1 MTARIKHWADT
12 NIKGDQMIWAI
23 VIALALMS
31 VFVVYSATG
40 ALAYRNMESIEH
52 YLFKHTGLIILSL
65 AAMWVAHKIDYRYYS
80 KLSKLGLW
88 LSIPLLI
95 YAWKAG
101 ININDAS
108 RWITIPIIN
117 QIFQPSDLAKLS
129 LIAAM
134 AGMLSKRQQNI
145 GDFKDVVV
153 PMVLWSGVICGLIAM
168 ADLSS
173 AVLLF
178 ATAMLLMFIGRVPVK
193 YLAMLLVV
201 GAIAGAVAIS
211 IGQRG
216 DTAKSRIT
224 SYINETELPY
234 QAEQARIAVASGGII
249 GKGPGKS
256 DQRNFLPHPY
266 SDFVYAIIIEEY
278 GMIGGVVILLLYLA
292 LLYRGMKAVANSDRA
307 FGGLLS
313 AGLSFALVVQAM
325 VNMGVVV
332 GLGPITGLP
341 LPFLSMGG
349 TSLLF
354 TGISLG
360 IILSVSRG
368 EVDTEWNTMSGE
380 VKNVMKAMT
389 CCYA

>member
-1 MTARIKHWADT
+1 MTARIKQWADT
-12 NIKGDQMIWAI
+12 NIKGDQLIWTI
-23 VIALALMS
+23 VIALALIS

-52 YLFKHTGLIILSL
+52 YLFKHTGLILLSL
-65 AAMWVAHKIDYRYYS
+65 GAMWVAHKIDYRYYS

-88 LSIPLLI
+88 LSLPLLI

-101 ININDAS
+101 VNINDAS

-145 GDFKDVVV
+145 GDFKEVVI

-193 YLAMLLVV
+193 YLAMLVVV
-201 GAIAGAVAIS
+201 GAIAGALAIS

-216 DTAKSRIT
+216 DTAKNRIT
-224 SYINETELPY
+224 SFINETELPY
-234 QAEQARIAVASGGII
+234 QAEQARIAIASGGVI

-332 GLGPITGLP
+332 GLGPITGLT

-368 EVDTEWNTMSGE
+368 EVDSQWNTMSGE
-380 VKNVMKAMT
+380 VKNVMKA
-389 CCYA
+389 A

>member
-1 MTARIKHWADT
+1 MTASLKQWADT
-12 NIKGDQMIWAI
+12 HIKGDQLIWGI

-65 AAMWVAHKIDYRYYS
+65 GAMWAAHKIDYRYYS

-88 LSIPLLI
+88 LSIPLLL

-101 ININDAS
+101 VNLNDAS

-134 AGMLSKRQQNI
+134 AAMLSKRQQNI

-153 PMVLWSGVICGLIAM
+153 RMVLWSGVICGLIAM

-178 ATAMLLMFIGRVPVK
+178 ATAMLLMFIGRVPFK
-193 YLAMLLVV
+193 YLAMLMAVGVV
-201 GAIAGAVAIS
+201 AGALAMS

-216 DTAKSRIT
+216 NTAKSRIA
-224 SYINETELPY
+224 NFFDKTELPY
-234 QAEQARIAVASGGII
+234 QAEQARIAVASGGVI

-278 GMIGGVVILLLYLA
+278 GMIGGVMILLLYLA

-313 AGLSFALVVQAM
+313 AGLSFALVIQAM

-368 EVDTEWNTMSGE
+368 EVDKEWNTMSGE
-380 VKNVMKAMT
+380 VKNVMRA
-389 CCYA
+389 A

>member
-1 MTARIKHWADT
+1 MMVRAKQWADN
-12 NIKGDQMIWAI
+12 NIQGDQIIWAI

-52 YLFKHTGLIILSL
+52 YLFKHMALIGLSL
-65 AAMWVAHKIDYRYYS
+65 VAMWAAHKVDYRYYS

-101 ININDAS
+101 LNLNDAS

-117 QIFQPSDLAKLS
+117 QVFQPSDLAKLS
-129 LIAAM
+129 LIAAI

-145 GDFKDVVV
+145 EDFKEVVL

-173 AVLLF
+173 ALLLF
-178 ATAMLLMFIGRVPVK
+178 ATAMLLMFIGRVPIK
-193 YLAMLLVV
+193 YLGMLVV
-201 GAIAGAVAIS
+201 VGVVSGAIALSV
-211 IGQRG
+211 GQRG
-216 DTAKSRIT
+216 ETAKSRVT
-224 SYINETELPY
+224 SFFTETELPF
-234 QAEQARIAVASGGII
+234 QAEQARIAIASGGIV

-278 GMIGGVVILLLYLA
+278 GMSGGIIILLLYLA

-313 AGLSFALVVQAM
+313 AGLSFALVLQAM

-354 TGISLG
+354 TGLSLG
-360 IILSVSRG
+360 IIISVSRG
-368 EVDTEWNTMSGE
+368 EVDKDWNAMSGD
-380 VKNVMKAMT
+380 VKNAMKA
-389 CCYA
+389 A

>member
-1 MTARIKHWADT
+1 MTTRIKQWADSH
-12 NIKGDQMIWAI
+12 IKGDQLIWAI

-52 YLFKHTGLIILSL
+52 YLFKHTGLILLSL
-65 AAMWVAHKIDYRYYS
+65 GAMWVAHKIDYRYYS

-101 ININDAS
+101 VNLNDAS

-145 GDFKDVVV
+145 GDFKEVII

-193 YLAMLLVV
+193 YLAMLVGV
-201 GAIAGAVAIS
+201 GAIAGALAMS

-224 SYINETELPY
+224 SFFNETELPY
-234 QAEQARIAVASGGII
+234 QAEQSRIAIASGGVF

-278 GMIGGVVILLLYLA
+278 GMIGGIVILLLYLA

-360 IILSVSRG
+360 IIISVSRG
-368 EVDTEWNTMSGE
+368 EVDTEWNAIGGE
-380 VKNVMKAMT
+380 VKNVMKA
-389 CCYA
+389 A

>member
-1 MTARIKHWADT
+1 MTTRIKHWADA
-12 NIKGDQMIWAI
+12 NIRGDQVIWSI
-23 VIALALMS
+23 VISLAIMS

-40 ALAYRNMESIEH
+40 ALAYRNMESTEH
-52 YLFKHTGLIILSL
+52 YLFKHVALIALSL
-65 AAMWVAHKIDYRYYS
+65 GAMWVAHKIDYRYYS

-88 LSIPLLI
+88 LSIPLLL

-101 ININDAS
+101 VNLNDAS

-134 AGMLSKRQQNI
+134 AAMLSKRQQNI
-145 GDFKDVVV
+145 GDFKEVVV

-173 AVLLF
+173 AILLF

-193 YLAMLLVV
+193 YLAMLVGVGVV
-201 GAIAGAVAIS
+201 AGAIAIS
-211 IGQRG
+211 VGQRG
-216 DTAKSRIT
+216 NTAKSRLT
-224 SYINETELPY
+224 SFLYDKELPF
-234 QAEQARIAVASGGII
+234 QAEQARIAIASGGLV

-278 GMIGGVVILLLYLA
+278 GMIGGIAILLLYLA
-292 LLYRGMKAVANSDRA
+292 LLYRGMKTVANSDRA

-313 AGLSFALVVQAM
+313 AGLSFALVLQAM

-360 IILSVSRG
+360 IIISVSRG
-368 EVDTEWNTMSGE
+368 EVDSEWNAISGE
-380 VKNVMKAMT
+380 VKNVMKA
-389 CCYA
+389 A

>member
-1 MTARIKHWADT
+1 MTARIKQWADA
-12 NIKGDQMIWAI
+12 NIKGDQVIWAI
-23 VIALALMS
+23 VFGLAIMS

-52 YLFKHTGLIILSL
+52 YLFKHMALIGLSL
-65 AAMWVAHKIDYRYYS
+65 VAMWVAHKIDYRYYS
-80 KLSKLGLW
+80 RLSKLGLW

-101 ININDAS
+101 INLNDAS

-117 QIFQPSDLAKLS
+117 QVFQPSDLAKLS

-134 AGMLSKRQQNI
+134 AAMLSKRQQNI
-145 GDFKDVVV
+145 DDFKEVVI

-193 YLAMLLVV
+193 YLAMLVV
-201 GAIAGAVAIS
+201 VGVVAGAIAMAV
-211 IGQRG
+211 GQRG
-216 DTAKSRIT
+216 ETAKSRIA
-224 SYINETELPY
+224 SFINETELPF
-234 QAEQARIAVASGGII
+234 QAEQARIAIASGGIL

-278 GMIGGVVILLLYLA
+278 GMLGGVVILLLYLA
-292 LLYRGMKAVANSDRA
+292 LLYRGMKTVANSDRA

-313 AGLSFALVVQAM
+313 AGLSFALVLQAM
-325 VNMGVVV
+325 VNMAVVV

-354 TGISLG
+354 TGVSLG
-360 IILSVSRG
+360 IIISVSRG
-368 EVDTEWNTMSGE
+368 EVDSEWNTISGE
-380 VKNVMKAMT
+380 VKNVMKA
-389 CCYA
+389 A

>member
-1 MTARIKHWADT
+1 MTARIKEWADA
-12 NIKGDQMIWAI
+12 NIKGDQVIWAI
-23 VIALALMS
+23 VFGLAIMS

-52 YLFKHTGLIILSL
+52 YLFKHMGLIGLSL
-65 AAMWVAHKIDYRYYS
+65 VAMWVAHKIDYRYYS

-101 ININDAS
+101 VNLNDAS
-108 RWITIPIIN
+108 RWITIPLIN
-117 QIFQPSDLAKLS
+117 QVFQPSDLAKLS

-134 AGMLSKRQQNI
+134 AAMLSKRQQNI
-145 GDFKDVVV
+145 DDFKEVVI

-193 YLAMLLVV
+193 YLVMLVVV
-201 GAIAGAVAIS
+201 GAFAGAVALA

-216 DTAKSRIT
+216 ETAKSRIT
-224 SYINETELPY
+224 SFINETELPF
-234 QAEQARIAVASGGII
+234 QAEQARIAIASGGIL

-278 GMIGGVVILLLYLA
+278 GMIGGIVILLLYLA
-292 LLYRGMKAVANSDRA
+292 LLYRGMKTVANSDRA

-313 AGLSFALVVQAM
+313 AGLSFALVLQAM

-354 TGISLG
+354 TGVSLG
-360 IILSVSRG
+360 IIISVSRG
-368 EVDTEWNTMSGE
+368 EVDTEWNTISGE
-380 VKNVMKAMT
+380 VKNVMKA
-389 CCYA
+389 A

>member
-1 MTARIKHWADT
+1 MTARIKEWADI

-101 ININDAS
+101 VNINDAS

-117 QIFQPSDLAKLS
+117 QVFQPSDLAKLS

-201 GAIAGAVAIS
+201 GAIAGAIAIS

-216 DTAKSRIT
+216 ATAKNRIT
-224 SYINETELPY
+224 NFINETELPY

-256 DQRNFLPHPY
+256 DQRNFLPYPY

-360 IILSVSRG
+360 IIISVSRG

-380 VKNVMKAMT
+380 VKNVMKA
-389 CCYA
+389 A

>member
-1 MTARIKHWADT
+1 MTAAIKEWADSHV
-12 NIKGDQMIWAI
+12 KGDQIIWAI
-23 VIALALMS
+23 VITLSIISIA
-31 VFVVYSATG
+31 VVYSATG
-40 ALAYRNMESIEH
+40 ALAYRNMQNVEH
-52 YLFKHTGLIILSL
+52 YLFKHAGLIFLSL
-65 AAMWVAHKIDYRYYS
+65 FAMWVAHKIDYRYYS
-80 KLSKLGLW
+80 KLSKFGLW
-88 LSIPLLI
+88 LSVPLLI

-101 ININDAS
+101 VNLNDAS

-117 QIFQPSDLAKLS
+117 QVFQPSDLAKLS

-134 AGMLSKRQQNI
+134 AAMLSKRQQNI
-145 GDFKDVVV
+145 GDFKDVVI

-168 ADLSS
+168 ADLST

-178 ATAMLLMFIGRVPVK
+178 ATAMLLMFIGRVPMK
-193 YLAMLLVV
+193 YLAMLVLVGGLA
-201 GAIAGAVAIS
+201 GAIAMS

-216 DTAKSRIT
+216 ETAKSRIT
-224 SYINETELPY
+224 SFFQQSELPF
-234 QAEQARIAVASGGII
+234 QAEQARIAIASGGVI

-278 GMIGGVVILLLYLA
+278 GMLGGIAVLLLYLG
-292 LLYRGMKAVANSDRA
+292 LLYRGMKAVANSERA

-313 AGLSFALVVQAM
+313 AGLSFALVIQAM

-354 TGISLG
+354 TGISMG

-368 EVDTEWNTMSGE
+368 EVDREFTSMSGE
-380 VKNVMKAMT
+380 VRNVMKA
-389 CCYA
+389 A

>member
-1 MTARIKHWADT
+1 MTSRIKQWADEHVQ
-12 NIKGDQMIWAI
+12 GDQIIWAI
-23 VIALALMS
+23 VFALALVS

-52 YLFKHTGLIILSL
+52 YLFKHMALIGLSL
-65 AAMWVAHKIDYRYYS
+65 GAMWVAHKIDYRYYS

-88 LSIPLLI
+88 ISIPLLL
-95 YAWKAG
+95 YAWQAG
-101 ININDAS
+101 VNLNDAS

-117 QIFQPSDLAKLS
+117 QVFQPSDLAKLS
-129 LIAAM
+129 LIAAL

-145 GDFKDVVV
+145 DDFKEVVI
-153 PMVLWSGVICGLIAM
+153 PMVIWSGVICGLIAM

-173 AVLLF
+173 AILLF

-201 GAIAGAVAIS
+201 GGLAGALAIS
-211 IGQRG
+211 VGQRG
-216 DTAKSRIT
+216 ATAISRIN
-224 SYINETELPY
+224 SFVNESSLPF
-234 QAEQARIAVASGGII
+234 QAEQARIAIASGGLI

-278 GMIGGVVILLLYLA
+278 GMIGGVIILMLYLA
-292 LLYRGMKAVANSDRA
+292 LLYRGMKVVANSDRA

-313 AGLSFALVVQAM
+313 AGLSFALVLQAM
-325 VNMGVVV
+325 VNMAVVV

-354 TGISLG
+354 TGLSIG
-360 IILSVSRG
+360 IIISVSRG
-368 EVDTEWNTMSGE
+368 EIDNEWNSANGE
-380 VKNVMKAMT
+380 AKNVMRA
-389 CCYA
+389 A

>member
-1 MTARIKHWADT
+1 MTAILKQWADT
-12 NIKGDQMIWAI
+12 HIKGDQVIWAI
-23 VIALALMS
+23 VIALSMIS

-52 YLFKHTGLIILSL
+52 YLFKHTGLIALSL
-65 AAMWVAHKIDYRYYS
+65 VAMWVAHKIDYRYYS
-80 KLSKLGLW
+80 KLAKFGLW
-88 LSIPLLI
+88 ISVPLLL

-101 ININDAS
+101 VNLNDAS

-117 QIFQPSDLAKLS
+117 QVFQPSDLAKLS

-134 AGMLSKRQQNI
+134 AAMLSKRQQNI
-145 GDFKDVVV
+145 DDFKDVVI
-153 PMVLWSGVICGLIAM
+153 PMVMWSGVICGLIAM

-173 AVLLF
+173 AILLF

-193 YLAMLLVV
+193 YLAMLVLVGGFA
-201 GAIAGAVAIS
+201 GAIAIS
-211 IGQRG
+211 VGQRG
-216 DTAKSRIT
+216 ETAKSRIT
-224 SYINETELPY
+224 NFFNETELPF
-234 QAEQARIAVASGGII
+234 QAEQARIAIASGGIV

-278 GMIGGVVILLLYLA
+278 GMAGGIVVLMLYLA
-292 LLYRGMKAVANSDRA
+292 LLYRGMKAVANSERA

-354 TGISLG
+354 TGVSLG

-368 EVDTEWNTMSGE
+368 EVDRDWNSMSGD
-380 VKNVMKAMT
+380 VKNVMKA
-389 CCYA
+389 A

>member
-1 MTARIKHWADT
+1 
-12 NIKGDQMIWAI
+12 
-23 VIALALMS
+23 
-31 VFVVYSATG
+31 
-40 ALAYRNMESIEH
+40 MESIEY
-52 YLFKHTGLIILSL
+52 YLFRHTSLILLSL
-65 AAMWVAHKIDYRYYS
+65 FAMWVAHKIDYRYYS

-88 LSIPLLI
+88 LSIPLLL
-95 YAWKAG
+95 YAWKSG
-101 ININDAS
+101 VTINDAS
-108 RWITIPIIN
+108 RWISVPIIN
-117 QIFQPSDLAKLS
+117 QVFQPSDLAKLS

-134 AGMLSKRQQNI
+134 ASMLSKKQQNI

-173 AVLLF
+173 AILLF

-193 YLAMLLVV
+193 YLAMLVIV
-201 GAIAGAVAIS
+201 GAAAGAIALSV
-211 IGQRG
+211 GQRG
-216 DTAKSRIT
+216 ETAKSRME
-224 SYINETELPY
+224 SFLNETELPF
-234 QAEQARIAVASGGII
+234 QAEQARIAIASGGVL

-256 DQRNFLPHPY
+256 DQRNILPHPY

-278 GMIGGVVILLLYLA
+278 GIIGGIVIILLYLA

-325 VNMGVVV
+325 VNMAVVV
-332 GLGPITGLP
+332 GLGPVTGLP

-368 EVDTEWNTMSGE
+368 EVDREWNSMTGE
-380 VKNVMKAMT
+380 SKNIKKA
-389 CCYA
+389 A

>member
-1 MTARIKHWADT
+1 MVRVKQWADN
-12 NIKGDQMIWAI
+12 NIQGDQIIWAI

-52 YLFKHTGLIILSL
+52 YLFKHMALIGLSL
-65 AAMWVAHKIDYRYYS
+65 VAMWAAHKVDYRYYS

-88 LSIPLLI
+88 ISIPLLI

-101 ININDAS
+101 LNINDAS

-117 QIFQPSDLAKLS
+117 QVFQPSDLAKLS

-145 GDFKDVVV
+145 EDFKEVVI

-173 AVLLF
+173 ALLLF

-193 YLAMLLVV
+193 YLVMLVAV
-201 GAIAGAVAIS
+201 GAVTGAIALSV
-211 IGQRG
+211 GQRG
-216 DTAKSRIT
+216 DTAKSRVT
-224 SYINETELPY
+224 SFFTETELPF
-234 QAEQARIAVASGGII
+234 QAEQARIAIASGGIV

-278 GMIGGVVILLLYLA
+278 GMIGGITILLLYLA

-313 AGLSFALVVQAM
+313 AGLSFALVLQAM

-360 IILSVSRG
+360 IIISVSRG
-368 EVDTEWNTMSGE
+368 EVDKDWNAMSGD
-380 VKNVMKAMT
+380 VKNVMKA
-389 CCYA
+389 A

>member
-1 MTARIKHWADT
+1 MTARIKQWADT
-12 NIKGDQMIWAI
+12 NIKGDQLIWAI
-23 VIALALMS
+23 VIALALIS

-52 YLFKHTGLIILSL
+52 YLFKHTGLILLSL
-65 AAMWVAHKIDYRYYS
+65 GAMWVAHKIDYRYYS

-101 ININDAS
+101 VNINDAS

-145 GDFKDVVV
+145 GDFKDVII

-201 GAIAGAVAIS
+201 GAIAGALAIS

-216 DTAKSRIT
+216 DTAKNRIT
-224 SYINETELPY
+224 SFINETELPY
-234 QAEQARIAVASGGII
+234 QAEQARIAIASGGVI

-332 GLGPITGLP
+332 GLGPITGLT

-368 EVDTEWNTMSGE
+368 EVDTQWNTMSGE
-380 VKNVMKAMT
+380 VKNVMKA
-389 CCYA
+389 A

>member
-1 MTARIKHWADT
+1 MTLLKHWADT
-12 NIKGDQMIWAI
+12 NIKGDQIIWAI

-40 ALAYRNMESIEH
+40 ALAYRNMESIEY
-52 YLFKHTGLIILSL
+52 YLFKHMALIGLSL
-65 AAMWVAHKIDYRYYS
+65 LAMWVAHKIDYRYYS

-88 LSIPLLI
+88 ISIPLLI

-101 ININDAS
+101 VNINDAS

-117 QIFQPSDLAKLS
+117 QVFQPSDLAKLS

-134 AGMLSKRQQNI
+134 AAMLSKRQQNI
-145 GDFKDVVV
+145 GDFKDVVM

-173 AVLLF
+173 ALLLF

-201 GAIAGAVAIS
+201 GAVAGALAMS

-216 DTAKSRIT
+216 ETAKSRIT
-224 SYINETELPY
+224 SFISGSELPF

-278 GMIGGVVILLLYLA
+278 GMLGGVVILFLYLG

-313 AGLSFALVVQAM
+313 AGLSFALVLQAI

-360 IILSVSRG
+360 IIISVSRG
-368 EVDTEWNTMSGE
+368 EVDKEWNKMGGE
-380 VKNVMKAMT
+380 VKNVMKA
-389 CCYA
+389 A